1 MVVTYRRIAL
11 IARLYCCCNFRHS
24 SCVCCICTTNGFSS
38 WSISTDWSSALY
50 KSTENNKLCL
60 LLKIMVVVYA
70 QLEKRNCR
78 KFCLIS
84 SILKLS
90 GVRAR
95 SGLNANLKDLSSPG
109 VFRAAVRRCLLVGEL

>member
-1 MVVTYRRIAL
+1 MCLLYLYNQWVLFLVNIN
-11 IARLYCCCNFRHS
+11 RLVF
-24 SCVCCICTTNGFSS
+24 CT
-38 WSISTDWSSALY
+38 LQP
-50 KSTENNKLCL
+50 TENNKLCL